1 MIAFNA
7 CVRQDGHLE
16 TNEIRL
22 LRHLHIGSVQFSDLL
37 NVFSPGVQFDYD
49 VGGKS
54 AAQTGN
60 VVSPDMR
67 KQSAGL

>member
-1 MIAFNA
+1 MKSSFYDIYT
-7 CVRQDGHLE
+7 L
-16 TNEIRL
+16 
-22 LRHLHIGSVQFSDLL
+22 VQFSDLL
-37 NVFSPGVQFDYD
+37 NVFSPVQFDYD

>member
-16 TNEIRL
+16 TIWL
-22 LRHLHIGSVQFSDLL
+22 LRHLHIGSVQFSELL

>member
-7 CVRQDGHLE
+7 CVRQDGHLQ
-16 TNEIRL
+16 TNEIR
-22 LRHLHIGSVQFSDLL
+22 HFHIGSVQFSELL